1 MLFLPVLCIFRKD
14 YTCKIMWS
22 HSLHFLNVVPQFTFF
37 FVLAGKLGDSSC
49 SETSQTNAAVII
61 VISTKTVYMGYSKSQ
76 NSRVFEC
83 FQFADLKIYQYW
95 FGYT

>member
-1 MLFLPVLCIFRKD
+1 MQN
-14 YTCKIMWS
+14 
-22 HSLHFLNVVPQFTFF
+22 NVVPQFTFFECGPTVYIF